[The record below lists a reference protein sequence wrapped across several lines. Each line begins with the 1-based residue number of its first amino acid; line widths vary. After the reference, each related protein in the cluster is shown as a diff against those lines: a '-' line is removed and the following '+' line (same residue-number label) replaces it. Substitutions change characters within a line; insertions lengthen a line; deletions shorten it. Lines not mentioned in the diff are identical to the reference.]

1 MNTPNKISLSR
12 LCLIP
17 LIVFFYLATFIP
29 YARLVSALLFI
40 VACLTD
46 FVDGHLA
53 RKNNQVTNLGIF
65 LDSIADKVLVMT
77 AMILIV
83 AVPVKIMPAIVYPS
97 WLGVT
102 CVIIMLAR
110 EFIIS
115 ALRQIAATKG
125 IVLAADKGGKI
136 KATLQFVVLS
146 MYMIYAFVLTDIVN
160 FEEGNR
166 VVGIIN
172 FVMMILLII
181 TTLVTLYTGASYL
194 IRNKKVFSSKDNET
208 FKKLTEAEDE
218 DAFYE
223 DKASQTGEVQTEAP
237 AETEAQ
243 TVAKEGDNLKEDKN
257 EG

>member
-83 AVPVKIMPAIVYPS
+83 AVPVKIMIN
-97 WLGVT
+97 
-102 CVIIMLAR
+102 
-110 EFIIS
+110 IS
-115 ALRQIAATKG
+115 I
-125 IVLAADKGGKI
+125 
-136 KATLQFVVLS
+136 
-146 MYMIYAFVLTDIVN
+146 
-160 FEEGNR
+160 
-166 VVGIIN
+166 
-172 FVMMILLII
+172 
-181 TTLVTLYTGASYL
+181 
-194 IRNKKVFSSKDNET
+194 
-208 FKKLTEAEDE
+208 
-218 DAFYE
+218 
-223 DKASQTGEVQTEAP
+223 
-237 AETEAQ
+237 
-243 TVAKEGDNLKEDKN
+243 
-257 EG
+257 